1 MTEERYSPIFSEE
14 SVIKELTKFV
24 GQEPSTDLLDTVMK
38 NADRTVN
45 SRLARHMLPTY
56 TNEDTDENSTVE
68 IPGALKTAANYYA
81 VSDLLQTVYG
91 KDDRSTNEQGFY
103 TKAEN
108 PLTDYI
114 EQQLVALADNELK
127 EQSPYGYSQSKD
139 AYDLGLLHR

>member
-1 MTEERYSPIFSEE
+1 MTEERYSPIYSDE
-14 SVIKELTKFV
+14 SAIKELTKFV
-24 GQEPSTDLLDTVMK
+24 GQEPTNTLLDTVMQ
-38 NADRTVN
+38 NADSTVN

-56 TNEDTDENSTVE
+56 TSSDRDENSTNP
-68 IPGALKTAANYYA
+68 IPEVLTTAANYYA

-108 PLTDYI
+108 LLNDYI
-114 EQQLVALADNELK
+114 EEKLVELADNELK

>member
-1 MTEERYSPIFSEE
+1 MTEQRYSPIFSNE
-14 SVIKELTKFV
+14 SAIKELTKFV
-24 GQEPSTDLLDTVMK
+24 GQEPSNDLLDTVMK
-38 NADRTVN
+38 NADNTVN

-56 TNEDTDENSTVE
+56 TSENRNENSTVK
-68 IPGALKTAANYYA
+68 IPEVLTTAANYYA

-108 PLTDYI
+108 LLNDYI